1 MLTYFLRQL
10 VSSLAMALRYCKA
23 FVLRRASGAVAWFR
37 RVTNV
42 SRHAGKA
49 AAATMQEATAAMKK
63 PTKREDY
70 IETQHLMIS
79 KSFLVGLAVA
89 LVALG
94 LLIWFVLWPW
104 FLSRFLTAH
113 FYCEDQRVE
122 TWSGRV
128 VVYADEKKTQ
138 PLYAGRLEDG
148 VLQGEGTLY
157 DEQGLVS
164 YEGAFTDG
172 VPWGSGTSYTD
183 GVMTYRG
190 EFADGVPNG
199 VGTAYEDGVKCY
211 SGDFVNGVYDGE
223 GTAYYPDGS
232 PMYQGGFSQGLY
244 EGTGTEYDTEG
255 QRRYTGGFVE
265 GLREGQG
272 SEYRASG
279 ALCYQGGFAAGLYQ
293 GEGSCYLEDGSR
305 VEAVFA
311 AGVTDGTISWY
322 QNGLLWY
329 QGAADDLTPDGFGT
343 IYAESGKILY
353 QGNLDQGT
361 LDGWWLLSLTTQELR
376 EAAGDST
383 LVETDG
389 SGVFYLTCKELGLTA
404 ACTYQQGAS
413 ESVPIALW
421 FHPDGASNYGALLPW
436 TDTAQMEAWAV
447 QERDMTLEDQTTVA
461 AGAVDGPQ
469 ELYRGTWSQLRCVYD
484 GGVCT
489 ILLDPETDAPVEL
502 RWASDETAGT
512 TGPIQDELST
522 SQEELAELV
531 EALAALT
538 GEAGAASEP
547 QAVAQLVAGMDSLR
561 QASELVDAVIGYA
574 VHGETAA
581 LLQESLALQTKLL
594 EQEQTNLAQGTGSQT
609 AVDQAQQQ
617 VEQLQ
622 ARVLQQQTA
631 QAQAALTAGH
641 LIASLPG
648 LEECGAVLFTVQPT
662 ELDPAA
668 LLDAVTAYQKTLENQ
683 EQTDW
688 SLTVQSAVLELNL
701 AYQTVQTAQ
710 SALERISAQVDTA
723 VEGYRKGTVTTAELY
738 ALQCS
743 QYDQLA
749 AVLAALGD
757 FTQQMNQLNLL
768 SGGYLAEH
776 CDWMADAFAQCLAT
790 EQDQREQQE
799 AEQQEPDAQPVSEP
813 MESR

>member
-10 VSSLAMALRYCKA
+10 VTSLAMALRYCKA
-23 FVLRRASGAVAWFR
+23 FVLRRVSGAVAWFR

-104 FLSRFLTAH
+104 FLSNFLTAH
-113 FYCEDQRVE
+113 FYCEDPRVE

-128 VVYADEKKTQ
+128 VVYADEEKTQ
-138 PLYAGRLEDG
+138 PLYAGRLEEG
-148 VLQGEGTLY
+148 LLQGEGTLY
-157 DEQGLVS
+157 DQQGLVS
-164 YEGAFTDG
+164 YEGTFTDG

-190 EFADGVPNG
+190 EFAYGEPNG
-199 VGTAYEDGVKCY
+199 V
-211 SGDFVNGVYDGE
+211 

-232 PMYQGGFSQGLY
+232 PLYQGGFSQGRY
-244 EGTGTEYDTEG
+244 EGTGTEYDIEG
-255 QRRYTGGFVE
+255 QRRYTGGFAE

-279 ALCYQGGFAAGLYQ
+279 ELCYQGGFAAGLYQ
-293 GEGSCYLEDGSR
+293 GEGSYYLEDGSR
-305 VEAVFA
+305 IEAMFA
-311 AGVTDGTISWY
+311 GGVTDGTISWY
-322 QNGLLWY
+322 QDGQLWY
-329 QGAADDLTPDGFGT
+329 QGSAENLTPDGFGT

-353 QGNLDQGT
+353 QGQLDQGT

-383 LVETDG
+383 LAETDG
-389 SGVFYLTCKELGLTA
+389 SGIFYLTWKELGLTA
-404 ACTYQQGAS
+404 ACTYQQGES
-413 ESVPIALW
+413 ESMPIALW
-421 FHPDGASNYGALLPW
+421 FHPDEASNYGALLPW
-436 TDTAQMEAWAV
+436 TEATQMEAWAG
-447 QERDMTLEDQTTVA
+447 QERDVTLQDQTTVE

-469 ELYRGTWSQLRCVYD
+469 ELYRGTWSQLRYGYD

-489 ILLDPETDAPVEL
+489 ILLDPETNVPVEL
-502 RWASDETAGT
+502 RWESNERAATP
-512 TGPIQDELST
+512 GPITDELS
-522 SQEELAELV
+522 SAQKELAELV
-531 EALAALT
+531 ETLAALT
-538 GEAGAASEP
+538 GESGEASEP
-547 QAVAQLVAGMDSLR
+547 RAVSALVAGMDSLE
-561 QASELVDAVIGYA
+561 QATELVDAVIGYA
-574 VHGETAA
+574 AHGEAAA

-594 EQEQTNLAQGTGSQT
+594 EQEQTSLAQGAGSQA

-622 ARVLQQQTA
+622 ARVLQHQTA
-631 QAQAALTAGH
+631 QAQASLTAGH
-641 LIASLPG
+641 LIDSLPS
-648 LEECGAVLFTVQPT
+648 LAECVNVLFMVSPAQ
-662 ELDPAA
+662 LDAAA
-668 LLDAVTAYQKTLENQ
+668 LLDAVTAYQKTLDNQ
-683 EQTDW
+683 AQTNW

-710 SALERISAQVDTA
+710 SALERTTAQVDAA
-723 VEGYRKGTVTTAELY
+723 VKGYRKGTVTTAELY

-749 AVLAALGD
+749 VVWTALGD

-768 SGGYLAEH
+768 SGGYLAQQ
-776 CDWMADAFAQCLAT
+776 CDWMADAFAQCLET
-790 EQDQREQQE
+790 EQAQREQEQQMPE
-799 AEQQEPDAQPVSEP
+799 AEPASKLV
-813 MESR
+813 ESR